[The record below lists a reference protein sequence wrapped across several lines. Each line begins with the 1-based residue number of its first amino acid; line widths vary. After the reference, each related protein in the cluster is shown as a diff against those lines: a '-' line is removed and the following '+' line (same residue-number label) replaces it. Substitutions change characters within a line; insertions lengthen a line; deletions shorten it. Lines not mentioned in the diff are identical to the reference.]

1 MGCGSSLSEP
11 DEPYVVVVF
20 GATGYLGGAV
30 ARRLLEEPFRY
41 RVRCITRRSSGEKAK
56 RLAELGAVI
65 VIADLDEPPSLAKAL
80 DGADFV
86 FLTTHFWEDKSK
98 EKEIVRGLNAID
110 ACVTAGVKH
119 VIFNGSENIK
129 KHIGKECGHLD
140 SKAAIEEYIKEVG
153 KEIYHRRFIY
163 NIVF

>member
-56 RLAELGAVI
+56 RLAELGMPFSVYY
-65 VIADLDEPPSLAKAL
+65 VQWVNIAKNS
-80 DGADFV
+80 
-86 FLTTHFWEDKSK
+86 S
-98 EKEIVRGLNAID
+98 
-110 ACVTAGVKH
+110 
-119 VIFNGSENIK
+119 
-129 KHIGKECGHLD
+129 
-140 SKAAIEEYIKEVG
+140 
-153 KEIYHRRFIY
+153 
-163 NIVF
+163 